1 MKILELEYRGP
12 PSLGGVETL
21 VFEISKQFKGKEPE
35 VEIWST
41 DLLDF
46 NGERDS
52 QPERIIDGIKVRKFR
67 SFKIRGFPFF
77 MYQLIYPR
85 MLVEAEFYKKEYF
98 NKGRKLIDYG

>member
-21 VFEISKQFKGKEPE
+21 VVEISKQFKSKGYE

-46 NGERDS
+46 KGERDS
-52 QPERIIDGIKVRKFR
+52 QLERVVDGISVRKFR
-67 SFKIRGFPFF
+67 SFKIPRFPFF
-77 MYQLIYPR
+77 I
-85 MLVEAEFYKKEYF
+85 AEVLNIQSRDTTPWREKITF
-98 NKGRKLIDYG
+98 N